1 MREWEGGRK
10 VYDAET
16 FDGVHCLGGG
26 SGQRGSEVL
35 AVTSM
40 WLYPDTGRH
49 RFYVSLIFARGGTS
63 PGWPVVAGAGWL
75 NFNFPI
81 LDSN

>member
-1 MREWEGGRK
+1 MYEAACSLDSEGGEACTGK
-10 VYDAET
+10 
-16 FDGVHCLGGG
+16 GPLLGGG
-26 SGQRGSEVL
+26 S
-35 AVTSM
+35 
-40 WLYPDTGRH
+40 
-49 RFYVSLIFARGGTS
+49 S